1 MENNYI
7 GNSRTESIM
16 CDIKPQFYN
25 LISSLVELKSL
36 DVFKILALSLCSVLC
51 GYMVI
56 PFNHLYAL
64 RFFLRKMK
72 DSGSTGDFMVKC
84 NGF

>member
-36 DVFKILALSLCSVLC
+36 DVFKNTGFKPLFSSVWI
-51 GYMVI
+51 Y
-56 PFNHLYAL
+56 
-64 RFFLRKMK
+64 
-72 DSGSTGDFMVKC
+72 GDTI
-84 NGF
+84 